1 MTTDPQPTDET
12 TEITDRTEITEVD
25 EQIEATADKPKRSL
39 RANPLVRVAGA
50 AAVIGL
56 LVGGGAGFGIAQ
68 IGDSSSATTS
78 SASLTLP
85 STLSGGYKRNTT
97 VDTQIKASLTSA
109 QTTLGAGTDMALYA
123 SGSNQVLVEATRIG
137 GGATLSAG
145 MTYAKVGDAICS
157 SSSSTS
163 GSEAICTR
171 SGNAITVKVTATD
184 QATAAKY
191 VDEVY
196 KAVA

>member
-1 MTTDPQPTDET
+1 MTTDPQPTDEA
-12 TEITDRTEITEVD
+12 TEITADR
-25 EQIEATADKPKRSL
+25 PKRTLTS
-39 RANPLVRVAGA
+39 NPIVLAAGT
-50 AAVIGL
+50 AAVVGL

-68 IGDSSSATTS
+68 IGGSSSASTS
-78 SASLTLP
+78 NASLTLP
-85 STLSGGYKRNTT
+85 SSLSGGYKRNTT
-97 VDTQIKASLTSA
+97 VDAQIKASLTSA
-109 QTTLGAGTDMALYA
+109 RTTLGAGTDMALYA
-123 SGSNQVLVEATRIG
+123 SGNNQVLVEATRIG

-145 MTYAKVGDAICS
+145 MTYAKVGDDICS
-157 SSSSTS
+157 STSSTS

-171 SGNAITVKVTATD
+171 TGKSITVKVTATD